1 MSTIK
6 SSIAKGRYKV
16 SISNGSD
23 EVINLIVKLRSEA
36 EKGLKTFFGVKKKY
50 KSLEIFAR
58 ITTTQKKIGTM
69 L

>member
-6 SSIAKGRYKV
+6 SSIAKGRYRV

-36 EKGLKTFFGVKKKY
+36 KNGLKTFFWG
-50 KSLEIFAR
+50 
-58 ITTTQKKIGTM
+58 
-69 L
+69 